1 VDLPAVPLP
10 ALVGEAYIEAR
21 YTGRWSAAWELL
33 YAPGRSFVGSFPGFV
48 DNATY
53 WDTHL
58 HLPSDFDGAV
68 GDVRAISGWDDPA
81 ATMTV
86 TVTSDERDRADWKLT
101 GELVVLFRDGRWRVC
116 DGGLGL
122 D

>member
-1 VDLPAVPLP
+1 MVGCLGTPVRPWS
-10 ALVGEAYIEAR
+10 LVR
-21 YTGRWSAAWELL
+21 R
-33 YAPGRSFVGSFPGFV
+33 SFPGFV
-48 DNATY
+48 DDATY

-86 TVTSDERDRADWKLT
+86 TVTSDERDRAD
-101 GELVVLFRDGRWRVC
+101 
-116 DGGLGL
+116 
-122 D
+122 